1 MVLILRFYSLNFEN
15 SYDVQ
20 NIAAHGNEA
29 HIEAYRPLY
38 FDIFYAYFICFCR
51 AFVYVWTILLFL

>member
-38 FDIFYAYFICFCR
+38 FDIFYAYFI
-51 AFVYVWTILLFL
+51 